1 MRHDVVHALGGHQ
14 PALALA
20 LRAERMLTTVGDA
33 RPVPANAVATLASI
47 PSTLVGLLLPLALVL
62 LASAALDKY
71 AAADDGTLLETWH
84 GYPGCP
90 SRGISPSILAAQ
102 PVACPAAD
110 SRSSRGSRSFPLFVF
125 RFSLS

>member
-1 MRHDVVHALGGHQ
+1 MAHSSESPPDASRKRNPSSRTPITGLPPTKASALACCLCRMARPAQRLPVQLVPEQHGIAFMRHDVVHALGGHQ

-62 LASAALDKY
+62 LASAAL
-71 AAADDGTLLETWH
+71 
-84 GYPGCP
+84 
-90 SRGISPSILAAQ
+90 
-102 PVACPAAD
+102 
-110 SRSSRGSRSFPLFVF
+110 
-125 RFSLS
+125 